1 MKRAAP
7 GPARAALSTSE
18 ARLAAI
24 IGNASDAIISIDGD
38 GFVTLFNPAAERIFG
53 HPAAQML
60 GASVER
66 LLPEAA
72 RAGHHALVDRF
83 ARSGT
88 TQRAMGVG
96 RVQGLRAD
104 GRLLELEAS
113 ISKAF
118 TDGQVVLTAML
129 RDVTER
135 VAQERLLEMARVELA
150 QLNHRLLEQERQT
163 SRKLAQGLHDELGQ
177 TLAALRLHCEA
188 QRGAAPAQ
196 RAGLEERIARLVVL
210 ANRQVRSVLSDLRP
224 PLLDELGLAAAL
236 DNEIHQHHAEAGA
249 AEIGLRASA
258 EARSQRW
265 PTDVEYAAFMIARE
279 ALINALNHASARHI
293 GLQLGGNA
301 AGMAL
306 HVEDDGIGMAAGTRV
321 GRPGH
326 LGLIGMRERA
336 LAIGASLRID
346 GAIGRGT
353 IVTLTWSSETGD
365 AGEAPCAAS
374 RKPMV
379 APDAGR

>member
-1 MKRAAP
+1 MKQAAP
-7 GPARAALSTSE
+7 GPDHTALAASE

-24 IGNASDAIISIDGD
+24 VDNASDAIISIDGD
-38 GFVTLFNPAAERIFG
+38 GLVTLFNPAAERIFG
-53 HPAAQML
+53 HPAAQVL
-60 GASVER
+60 GWPLNR

-72 RAGHHALVDRF
+72 RAGHGALVDRF
-83 ARSGT
+83 AASGES
-88 TQRAMGVG
+88 QRAMGVG

-104 GRLLELEAS
+104 GRLLALEAS
-113 ISKAF
+113 ISKACA
-118 TDGQVVLTAML
+118 DGQIVLTAIL

-135 VAQERLLEMARVELA
+135 VAQERLLETTRDELA

-188 QRGAAPAQ
+188 QRGAAAAQ
-196 RAGLEERIARLVVL
+196 QAGLQERIASLVVL
-210 ANRQVRSVLSDLRP
+210 ANRQVRGVLSDLRP

-236 DNEIHQHHAEAGA
+236 DNEVRQHHGEAGE
-249 AEIGLRASA
+249 AEVGLRASPA
-258 EARSQRW
+258 ARSQRW
-265 PTDVEYAAFMIARE
+265 PTDVEYAVFMIARE
-279 ALINALNHASARHI
+279 ALINALSHASARHI
-293 GLQLGGNA
+293 GLQLEGDA
-301 AGMAL
+301 AGLVL
-306 HVEDDGIGMAAGTRV
+306 HVEDDGIGIASDMRI

-353 IVTLTWSSETGD
+353 IVTLSWAPEAGD
-365 AGEAPCAAS
+365 AGEAPCAAIEPRNGS
-374 RKPMV
+374 
-379 APDAGR
+379 

>member
-1 MKRAAP
+1 MKRTAP
-7 GPARAALSTSE
+7 GPAHTELAASE

-24 IGNASDAIISIDGD
+24 VDNASDAIISIDGD
-38 GFVTLFNPAAERIFG
+38 GLVTLFNPAAERIFG

-60 GASVER
+60 GAPVHR
-66 LLPEAA
+66 LLPEHL
-72 RAGHHALVDRF
+72 RAGHPALIDRF
-83 ARSGT
+83 ARSGA

-118 TDGQVVLTAML
+118 ADGEVMLTAML

-150 QLNHRLLEQERQT
+150 Q
-163 SRKLAQGLHDELGQ
+163 GLHDELGQ

-188 QRGAAPAQ
+188 HRGAASAQ
-196 RAGLEERIARLVVL
+196 RAGLEARIGNLVVL
-210 ANRQVRSVLSDLRP
+210 ANRQIRGVLSDLRP

-236 DNEIHQHHAEAGA
+236 DNEIRQHHVEVGEAQ
-249 AEIGLRASA
+249 IGLRASA
-258 EARSQRW
+258 EARTQRW
-265 PTDVEYAAFMIARE
+265 PTDVEYAAFMVARE

-301 AGMAL
+301 GGLVL
-306 HVEDDGIGMAAGTRV
+306 HVEDDGIGMAAGARV

-353 IVTLTWSSETGD
+353 IVTLTWVSDGD

-374 RKPMV
+374 RKPAG
-379 APDAGR
+379 APEEGP